1 MLKRLHWLPIM
12 FRIRFKVCVITFK
25 ALHESGPAYIRDM
38 LKIKRSLY
46 SLRSSAALTLEV
58 PKTRHKTLGDRS
70 FMSAAPRE
78 WNALPSELRSLDD
91 LAVFKKQLKTH
102 YFTVAFKDI

>member
-1 MLKRLHWLPIM
+1 M
-12 FRIRFKVCVITFK
+12 FRIRFKVYVITFK
-25 ALHESGPAYIRDM
+25 ALHASGPAYIRDM
-38 LKIKRSLY
+38 LKVKRSLY
-46 SLRSSAALTLEV
+46 SLRSSPVGLLTLEV

-70 FMSAAPRE
+70 FMSAARRE

-102 YFTVAFKDI
+102 YFAVAFKDI